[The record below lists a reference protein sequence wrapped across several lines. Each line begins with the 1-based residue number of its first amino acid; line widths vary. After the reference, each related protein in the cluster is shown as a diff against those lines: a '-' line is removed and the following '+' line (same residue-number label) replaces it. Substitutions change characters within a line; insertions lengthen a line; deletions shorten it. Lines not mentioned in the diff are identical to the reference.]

1 MNRKKLDEYLVRTQ
15 RGEREAFSLFYE
27 QTVKGV
33 FAFLY
38 GYYRAYHQT
47 EDATQ
52 ETYYKAL
59 KNVAQYRSGTD
70 ARAWLLQIAKTTAL
84 NDLKRA
90 GREESVQ
97 DEQLEVLLRDEGG
110 DRSAFEAL
118 EKALD
123 AAEREIVILHV
134 LWGYKHREIAERL
147 KMPLGTVTSKYKT
160 SLAKLKAYLKEEL

>member
-1 MNRKKLDEYLVRTQ
+1 MAFTDREEYCA
-15 RGEREAFSLFYE
+15 ERP
-27 QTVKGV
+27 
-33 FAFLY
+33 
-38 GYYRAYHQT
+38 
-47 EDATQ
+47 
-52 ETYYKAL
+52 ET
-59 KNVAQYRSGTD
+59 
-70 ARAWLLQIAKTTAL
+70 
-84 NDLKRA
+84 A

-97 DEQLEVLLRDEGG
+97 DEQLEVLLRDESG